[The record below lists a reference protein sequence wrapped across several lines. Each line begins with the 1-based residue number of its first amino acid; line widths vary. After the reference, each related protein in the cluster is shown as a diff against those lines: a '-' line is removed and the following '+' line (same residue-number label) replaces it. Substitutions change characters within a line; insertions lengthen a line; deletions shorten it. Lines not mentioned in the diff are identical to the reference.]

1 MPGQVRQSRFH
12 DSAHLHVSGKA
23 RYTDDLPEPPGL
35 LHLCLG
41 LSATA
46 HGHIRSMNLDAVLSA
61 PGVVGVLTAD
71 DIPGTN
77 DASPIAGDDPIF
89 ADDLVSYHG
98 QSLFAVVAKTRLEAR
113 RAAAL
118 AEIEYDPLPAV
129 LTIKE
134 AMEKGSLLAAPSVM
148 QRGDPEKA
156 LNASPHRLSGEISMG
171 GQEHFYLEGQAA
183 MALPGEDG
191 SVHVFASTQH
201 PTEIQHKI
209 AAALACPFHQVTVE
223 VRRMGGAFGGKES
236 QGNLPALVAVVAAH
250 RFGRPAK
257 IVYDRDD
264 DMRLTGKRHDMLVR
278 YEAGFD
284 DEGRINA
291 ILADHHLRC
300 GMSWDLSQPI
310 ADRAML
316 HADNA
321 YFLPAVRVK
330 SFMHKT
336 HTPSNTAFRGFGGP
350 QGMVGME
357 RIIDA
362 IAHHLGLDPV
372 LVRQRNF
379 YPDASRPDPLRQMT
393 PYGMEVTDAPI
404 NALTDQLITSSDYHA
419 RRAQIEA
426 ENASDPVVRRG
437 IALTPVKFGIS
448 FTKTFLNQAGA
459 LVNVYTDG
467 SVQLNHGGTE
477 MGQGLHTKIRQ
488 IVADCFALP
497 LEDVRTTATTTGK
510 VPNTSATAASSGTDL
525 NGMAAH
531 NAATEIRS
539 RMAEY
544 LAGLYQTSPEEVD
557 FTGGNVLIGKTAL
570 SFREAA
576 EQCWMGRI
584 PLSSTGFYATPEI
597 DWDRESFSGRPFY
610 YFAYGAAVTEVA
622 VDTFTGENRILRC
635 DILHDVGHSIN
646 PAIDRGQIEGGY
658 VQGAGWLTMEEIVY
672 GDDGRLATHAP
683 STYKIPALSD
693 QPLDFRVELFEGG
706 GNPAGAIHRSKAVG
720 EPPLMLG
727 ISALMAL
734 SDAVRGYKGSGLY
747 PDLHAPATPERI
759 LQALTRLK
767 EEGQ

>member
-236 QGNLPALVAVVAAH
+236 QGNLPALVAAVAAH

-404 NALTDQLITSSDYHA
+404 NALTGQLITSSDYHA

-497 LEDVRTTATTTGK
+497 LEDVRITATTTGK

>member
-1 MPGQVRQSRFH
+1 MAGQVHQSRFH
-12 DSAHLHVSGKA
+12 DSAHLHVSGEA
-23 RYTDDLPEPPGL
+23 RYTDDLPSPPDT

-41 LSATA
+41 LSSVA
-46 HGHIRSMNLDAVLSA
+46 HGHIRALYLDDVLAS
-61 PGVVGVLTAD
+61 PGVVGVLTAA
-71 DIPGTN
+71 DIPGIN

-98 QSLFAVVAKTRLEAR
+98 QSIFAVAAQSRLEAR

-118 AEIEYDPLPAV
+118 ARIEYDPLPPV
-129 LTIKE
+129 VSIEE
-134 AMEKGSLLAAPSVM
+134 AMEAGSLLAPPSVM
-148 QRGDPEKA
+148 QRGDPVKA
-156 LNASPHRLSGEISMG
+156 IEASPRRLAGEISIG

-183 MALPGEDG
+183 LALPGEDG
-191 SVHVFASTQH
+191 AIHVYASTQH

-209 AAALACPFHQVTVE
+209 AQALNCPYHQVTVE

-236 QGNLPALVAVVAAH
+236 QGNLPALVAAIAAR
-250 RFGRPAK
+250 RFGRPVK

-264 DMRLTGKRHDMLVR
+264 DMRQTGKRHDMLIR

-284 DEGRINA
+284 EEGRIVA
-291 ILADHHLRC
+291 VVADHHIRC

-321 YFLPAVRVK
+321 YFLPSVRVT
-330 SFMHKT
+330 SHLYRT
-336 HTPSNTAFRGFGGP
+336 NTPSNTAFRGFGGP

-362 IAHHLGLDPV
+362 IAHHLDLDPV

-379 YPDASRPDPLRQMT
+379 YPDFTKPDPARQIT
-393 PYGMEVTDAPI
+393 PYGMEVTDATV
-404 NALTDQLITSSDYHA
+404 NALTKKLLASSDYHT
-419 RRAQIEA
+419 RRMEIEA
-426 ENASDPVVRRG
+426 ENTSDPVLRRG

-459 LVNVYTDG
+459 LVHVYTDG

-488 IVADCFALP
+488 VVADCFAVP
-497 LEDVRTTATTTGK
+497 LEDVRITATNTGK
-510 VPNTSATAASSGTDL
+510 IPNTSATAASSGTDL
-525 NGMAAH
+525 NGMAAL
-531 NAATEIRS
+531 NAAMAIRY
-539 RMAEY
+539 RMAKY
-544 LAGLYQTSPEEVD
+544 LAGLHQAVPEDVEFADGV
-557 FTGGNVLIGKTAL
+557 VRIGAASL
-570 SFREAA
+570 SFSEAA
-576 EQCWMGRI
+576 EMCWMGRVS
-584 PLSSTGFYATPEI
+584 LSSTGFYATPDI
-597 DWDRESFSGRPFY
+597 SWDRERFSGRPFY

-622 VDTFTGENRILRC
+622 LDTFTGENRILRC
-635 DILHDVGHSIN
+635 DILHDVGRSLN

-672 GDDGRLATHAP
+672 ADDGRLQTHAP
-683 STYKIPALSD
+683 STYKIPAISD
-693 QPLDFRVELFEGG
+693 QPVDFRVDLYEGE
-706 GNPAGAIHRSKAVG
+706 GNRSDAIHRSKAVG

-734 SDAVRGYKGSGLY
+734 SHAIRGYKGASLY
-747 PDLHAPATPERI
+747 PDLNAPATPERI
-759 LQALTRLK
+759 LMALSRLK
-767 EEGQ
+767 AEGR

>member
-236 QGNLPALVAVVAAH
+236 QGNLPALVAAVAAH

>member
-236 QGNLPALVAVVAAH
+236 QGNLPALVAAVAAH

-321 YFLPAVRVK
+321 YFLPAVRVQ

>member
-236 QGNLPALVAVVAAH
+236 QGNLPALVAAVAAH

-350 QGMVGME
+350 QAMVRKE
-357 RIIDA
+357 DKK
-362 IAHHLGLDPV
+362 
-372 LVRQRNF
+372 RQ
-379 YPDASRPDPLRQMT
+379 PKRPT
-393 PYGMEVTDAPI
+393 ATA
-404 NALTDQLITSSDYHA
+404 
-419 RRAQIEA
+419 
-426 ENASDPVVRRG
+426 
-437 IALTPVKFGIS
+437 
-448 FTKTFLNQAGA
+448 TKTAANVDAAA
-459 LVNVYTDG
+459 L
-467 SVQLNHGGTE
+467 L
-477 MGQGLHTKIRQ
+477 
-488 IVADCFALP
+488 CF
-497 LEDVRTTATTTGK
+497 
-510 VPNTSATAASSGTDL
+510 
-525 NGMAAH
+525 
-531 NAATEIRS
+531 
-539 RMAEY
+539 
-544 LAGLYQTSPEEVD
+544 Q
-557 FTGGNVLIGKTAL
+557 
-570 SFREAA
+570 
-576 EQCWMGRI
+576 
-584 PLSSTGFYATPEI
+584 
-597 DWDRESFSGRPFY
+597 
-610 YFAYGAAVTEVA
+610 
-622 VDTFTGENRILRC
+622 
-635 DILHDVGHSIN
+635 
-646 PAIDRGQIEGGY
+646 
-658 VQGAGWLTMEEIVY
+658 
-672 GDDGRLATHAP
+672 
-683 STYKIPALSD
+683 
-693 QPLDFRVELFEGG
+693 
-706 GNPAGAIHRSKAVG
+706 
-720 EPPLMLG
+720 
-727 ISALMAL
+727 
-734 SDAVRGYKGSGLY
+734 
-747 PDLHAPATPERI
+747 
-759 LQALTRLK
+759 
-767 EEGQ
+767 

>member
-1 MPGQVRQSRFH
+1 MPGQIHQSRFH
-12 DSAHLHVSGKA
+12 DSARLHVSGQA

-41 LSATA
+41 LSAVA
-46 HGHIRSMNLDAVLSA
+46 HGHIRSMNFDAVLRA

-98 QSLFAVVAKTRLEAR
+98 QSLFAVVANTRLEAR

-118 AEIEYDPLPAV
+118 AEIEYEALPAV
-129 LTIKE
+129 LTIRE
-134 AMEKGSLLAAPSVM
+134 AMEKGSLLAPPSVM
-148 QRGDPEKA
+148 QRGDPEEA
-156 LNASPHRLSGEISMG
+156 LTASPHRLSGEISMG

-191 SVHVFASTQH
+191 SVHVCASTQH

-236 QGNLPALVAVVAAH
+236 QGNLPALVAAVAAH

-321 YFLPAVRVK
+321 YFLPAVRVQ
-330 SFMHKT
+330 SFMYRT
-336 HTPSNTAFRGFGGP
+336 NTPSNTAFRGFGGP

-362 IAHHLGLDPV
+362 IAHHLGLDAV

-393 PYGMEVTDAPI
+393 PYGMKVTDAPI
-404 NALTDQLITSSDYHA
+404 NALTEQLITSSDYHA
-419 RRAQIEA
+419 RRRQIDA

-497 LEDVRTTATTTGK
+497 LEDVRITPTSTDK

-544 LAGLYQTSPEEVD
+544 LAGLYQASPEEVE
-557 FTGGNVLIGKTAL
+557 FTGGNVLIGKTVI

-597 DWDRESFSGRPFY
+597 EWDRESFSGRPFY

-693 QPLDFRVELFEGG
+693 QPLDFRVELFAGEGRHI
-706 GNPAGAIHRSKAVG
+706 GAIHRSKAVG

-759 LQALTRLK
+759 LHALTRLK

>member
-236 QGNLPALVAVVAAH
+236 QGNLPALVAAVAAH

-497 LEDVRTTATTTGK
+497 LEDVRITETTTGK

>member
-236 QGNLPALVAVVAAH
+236 QGNLPALVAAVAAH

-404 NALTDQLITSSDYHA
+404 NALTGQLITSSDYHA

-497 LEDVRTTATTTGK
+497 LEDVRITETTTGK

>member
-236 QGNLPALVAVVAAH
+236 QSNLPALVAAVAAH

-497 LEDVRTTATTTGK
+497 LEDVRITATTTGK

>member
-1 MPGQVRQSRFH
+1 MPVEIRQSRFH

-41 LSATA
+41 LSSTA
-46 HGHIRSMNLDAVLSA
+46 HGRIRSLKLDAVLNA
-61 PGVVGVLTAD
+61 PGVIGVLTAK

-89 ADDLVSYHG
+89 ADDLILYHG
-98 QSLFAVVAKTRLEAR
+98 QSLFAVAARTRLEAR

-118 AEIEYDPLPAV
+118 AEIEYDPLPPV
-129 LTIKE
+129 VSIRQ
-134 AMEKGSLLAAPSVM
+134 AMEAGSLLASPSVM
-148 QRGDPEKA
+148 KRGDPEGA
-156 LNASPHRLSGEISMG
+156 LNASPHRLSGEISVG

-183 MALPGEDG
+183 LALPGEDG
-191 SVHVFASTQH
+191 AVHVYASTQH

-209 AAALACPFHQVTVE
+209 AHALACPFHQVTVE

-236 QGNLPALVAVVAAH
+236 QGNLPALVAAIAAH

-264 DMRLTGKRHDMLVR
+264 DMRLTGKRHDMLIR

-284 DEGRINA
+284 QEGRINA
-291 ILADHHLRC
+291 ILADHHVRC

-321 YFLPAVRVK
+321 YFLPSVRVI
-330 SFMHKT
+330 SHLYRT
-336 HTPSNTAFRGFGGP
+336 NTPSNTAFRGFGGP

-372 LVRQRNF
+372 VVRQRNF
-379 YPDASRPDPLRQMT
+379 YPDASSPDPSRRIT

-404 NALTDQLITSSDYHA
+404 NALTERLLKSSDYHA
-419 RRAQIEA
+419 RREQIEA
-426 ENASDPVVRRG
+426 DNASDPVLRRG

-497 LEDVRTTATTTGK
+497 LEDVRITATTTGK

-531 NAATEIRS
+531 NAAMEIRA

-544 LAGLYQTSPEEVD
+544 LAGLHQALPEEVE
-557 FTGGNVLIGKTAL
+557 FTGGMVRIHSTTL
-570 SFREAA
+570 SFREAS
-576 EQCWMGRI
+576 EQCWMGRVS
-584 PLSSTGFYATPEI
+584 LSSTGFYATPEI
-597 DWDRESFSGRPFY
+597 NWDRESFSGRPFY

-693 QPLDFRVELFEGG
+693 QPVDFRVELFEGD
-706 GNPAGAIHRSKAVG
+706 GNQAASIHRSKAVG

-727 ISALMAL
+727 ISVLMAL
-734 SDAVRGYKGSGLY
+734 SDAIRGYKGSGLY
-747 PDLHAPATPERI
+747 PDLNAPATPERV
-759 LQALTRLK
+759 LLALSRLK
-767 EEGQ
+767 EAGR

>member
-236 QGNLPALVAVVAAH
+236 QGNLPALVAAVAAH

-404 NALTDQLITSSDYHA
+404 NALTGQLITSSDYHA